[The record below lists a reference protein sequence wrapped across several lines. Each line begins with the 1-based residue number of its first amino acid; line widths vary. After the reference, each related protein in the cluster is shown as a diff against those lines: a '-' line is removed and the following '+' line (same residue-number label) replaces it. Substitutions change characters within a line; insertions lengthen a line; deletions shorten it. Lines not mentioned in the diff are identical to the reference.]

1 MRTTWSKQRTRRMT
15 TVSAVAILALAVPL
29 LSQALAPQAA
39 SAVSTGLFGKKPVHH
54 APGLAIGAYDP
65 HGDFR
70 DDADVAI
77 EHLFMPWEDVE
88 LASLGEADGY
98 ALARGRSLLITIEP
112 WSWDRNARITPTA
125 LRTGI
130 SAGRFD
136 GNVASICG
144 AIGQLKSP
152 VTIRFAQEMEHDIG
166 RFIWAGWEPKD
177 YVSAYRHFVD
187 RCRPQVASAKF
198 MWSPRGDANLT
209 PYYPGDA
216 YVDVVGLTV
225 FGLQAFDRDNFGR
238 DRSFVEQLKPAYDA
252 VAGFRKPVVVAE
264 LGYVGDDDYKSR
276 WAADVAVADLAQFP
290 QMTAVVYF
298 NDREVYP
305 WPTPYGRPNW
315 RVVPSTVAQ
324 LSADR

>member
-1 MRTTWSKQRTRRMT
+1 MTTPSPKQHTRRVAA
-15 TVSAVAILALAVPL
+15 VSVVAALALAAPL
-29 LSQALAPQAA
+29 LSQSLAPLAA

-65 HGDFR
+65 HGDFTN
-70 DDADVAI
+70 DAHVAI

-88 LASLGEADGY
+88 LASLNEADSY
-98 ALARGRSLLITIEP
+98 ALARGRSLMITVEP

-130 SAGRFD
+130 AAGKFD
-136 GNVASICG
+136 GKVASICG
-144 AIGQLKSP
+144 AIGQLKSA

-166 RFIWAGWEPKD
+166 RFIWAGWNPKD

-187 RCRPQVASAKF
+187 RCRPRVASAKF

-216 YVDVVGLTV
+216 YVDVIGLTV
-225 FGLQAFDRDNFGR
+225 FGLQAFDRDNFRR
-238 DRSFVEQLKPAYDA
+238 DRSYVEQLKPAYDA

-264 LGYVGDDDYKSR
+264 LGYVGEEDYKAR
-276 WAADVAVADLAQFP
+276 WAADVAVADPVQFP

-305 WPTPYGRPNW
+305 WPTPYGRPDW
-315 RVVPSTVAQ
+315 RVVPSAVAQ
-324 LSADR
+324 LATDR